1 MPISS
6 ASIYRNI
13 STESYFKMNAC
24 IDEGKFPKDDRSD
37 RHTIK
42 YDANLNAFRQ
52 SMIVI
57 VFTGMWLEETLY
69 QAIVSST
76 GLDIGKK
83 NDFKTYQDWLVR
95 LDIFET
101 SLLDDVDEF
110 MSTRALLMHTTNI
123 DHNEILLA
131 QTAAEHAQK
140 IIGSISHVLGL

>member
-1 MPISS
+1 M
-6 ASIYRNI
+6 
-13 STESYFKMNAC
+13 
-24 IDEGKFPKDDRSD
+24 PKDDRSD
-37 RHTIK
+37 GHTIK

-57 VFTGMWLEETLY
+57 VFSGMWLEETLY
-69 QAIVSST
+69 QAIVSRT

-101 SLLDDVDEF
+101 SLLDDVDAF
-110 MSTRALLMHTTNI
+110 MSTRAMLMHKTNV
-123 DHNEILLA
+123 DSNEILLA
-131 QTAAEHAQK
+131 QTAADHAQK